1 MEDPLTSYQISP
13 ITSIS
18 SALTE
23 KAQIRL
29 LVKRDDL
36 LCPGNDQEWCGN
48 KVRKLKYNLAAARAQ
63 GHTQLL
69 TFGGAYSNHI
79 AAVAR
84 ASQYY
89 GFETIGII
97 RGEAHTPLNPTLQQ
111 AMEHGMRLHYLD
123 RATYR
128 RKHLPEVI
136 QSLRAQFGEHY
147 LIPEGGTNDLA
158 LRGAGEIIPEVISQL
173 GSLPDYLAV
182 ACGTGGTMAGMI
194 RACEGRSQ
202 LIGISSLKGNFMT
215 KEVQHLLGNDCIHH
229 NWQIYSDY
237 HFGGYAKFPEA
248 LRQFVQSFKQ
258 EHHILLDPVYT
269 AKVAYGVLD
278 LITKGAFPSG
288 STVLLVHTGGLQ
300 GWKGMM
306 ES

>member
-1 MEDPLTSYQISP
+1 MADPLAHHPMSP

-18 SALTE
+18 SELTE
-23 KAQIRL
+23 KAQIGL

-48 KVRKLKYNLAAARAQ
+48 KVRKLKYNLAAAKAQ

-84 ASQYY
+84 AGQYY

-111 AMEHGMRLHYLD
+111 AVENGMRLHYLN

-128 RKHLPEVI
+128 RKHLPEVT
-136 QSLRAQFGEHY
+136 QSLRDQFGDHY

-158 LRGAGEIIPEVISQL
+158 LRGAGEIIPEVINQL

-182 ACGTGGTMAGMI
+182 ACGTGGTLAGMI
-194 RACEGRSQ
+194 RACEGSSQ
-202 LIGISSLKGNFMT
+202 LIGISSLKGSFMT
-215 KEVQHLLGNDCIHH
+215 KEVQQLLGRNFPHH

-237 HFGGYAKFPEA
+237 HFGGYAKFPES
-248 LRQFVQSFKQ
+248 LRQFVQSFEQ
-258 EHHILLDPVYT
+258 EHHILLDPIYT
-269 AKVAYGVLD
+269 AKLAFGVLD
-278 LITKGAFPSG
+278 LIAKGTFPRG
-288 STVLLVHTGGLQ
+288 SSVLIVHTGGLQ

-306 ES
+306 EG